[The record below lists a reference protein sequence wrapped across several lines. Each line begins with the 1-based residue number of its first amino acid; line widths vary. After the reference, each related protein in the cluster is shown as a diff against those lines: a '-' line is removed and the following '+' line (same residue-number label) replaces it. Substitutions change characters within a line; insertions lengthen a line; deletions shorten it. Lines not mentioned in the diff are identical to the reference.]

1 MERIEMIFFSCFI
14 IGKCYTVNCII
25 CQQVILLYFIANKKL
40 QEENW
45 EEWNLPQYTAKLEN
59 KQSSIVYGLIHTK
72 SNIFTSQV

>member
-1 MERIEMIFFSCFI
+1 MEWIEMNFFWCFI

-72 SNIFTSQV
+72 SNIFTSKV

>member
-1 MERIEMIFFSCFI
+1 M
-14 IGKCYTVNCII
+14 
-25 CQQVILLYFIANKKL
+25 ILLYFIANKKL

-72 SNIFTSQV
+72 SNIFTSKV